1 VAGPVRDKWAEWL
14 LERRFGGDPGQQE
27 SFLAGLLP
35 WRDCILKNAAV
46 KRGETLLD
54 VGAGDG
60 LIAFGALDLVGKD
73 GHVVFSDISRDLLN
87 HSRMLA
93 EEMGIE
99 ARCEF
104 LLAPADDFSV
114 LGASVMSL
122 LRGRS

>member
-1 VAGPVRDKWAEWL
+1 MGRVAAGASFRERPWAA
-14 LERRFGGDPGQQE
+14 GV
-27 SFLAGLLP
+27 FLAGLLP

-93 EEMGIE
+93 EEMGVE

-114 LGASVMSL
+114 LGA
-122 LRGRS
+122 R